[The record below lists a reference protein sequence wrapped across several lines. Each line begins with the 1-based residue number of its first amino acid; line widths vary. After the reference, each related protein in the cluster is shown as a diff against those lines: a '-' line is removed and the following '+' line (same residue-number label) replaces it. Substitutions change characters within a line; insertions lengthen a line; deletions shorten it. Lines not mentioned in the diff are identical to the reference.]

1 MRKDY
6 QDQEDYL
13 VLDREQLVSGGQQ
26 FGVGLVKGSSLRFDI
41 AVHVKEPEK
50 VYSFI
55 QFRIYEIIE
64 TCRNVMINSQ
74 SIFYLQFSS
83 FFSIDNFAFLRKMDP
98 FSFLFFKIGLF
109 IRNYYS

>member
-1 MRKDY
+1 MSKDY

-41 AVHVKEPEK
+41 AVDVKEPEK

-55 QFRIYEIIE
+55 QFIHL
-64 TCRNVMINSQ
+64 
-74 SIFYLQFSS
+74 SIV
-83 FFSIDNFAFLRKMDP
+83 NRVTNK
-98 FSFLFFKIGLF
+98 
-109 IRNYYS
+109 NT